1 LSTETA
7 WRLRSVERQS
17 TTDQVLR
24 EIRAAIIAGRIR
36 PHERLPEA
44 LLAETFGTGR
54 SAVREA
60 LRQLVQEG
68 LVVYEPHR
76 GARVRA
82 VALEDVMD
90 IYLAREAIEVAA
102 VAHAL
107 ELSNPPDLS
116 GLHGCQARIVH
127 AAPPAAAPAPPS
139 TELIAA
145 DLDFHRTMV
154 ALAGSPRLSRA
165 HEALAAESQMML
177 SWHPVY
183 PGTEYAADHQQILDA
198 IESRDASVL
207 EVVRE
212 HLRLSARLIVEESLR
227 YAARAT
233 AAKELAQRPNTTD
246 GGASRD

>member
-1 LSTETA
+1 LSTEPA
-7 WRLRSVERQS
+7 WDLRSVERQS

-44 LLAETFGTGR
+44 LLADTFGTGR

-90 IYLAREAIEVAA
+90 IYLAREGIEVAA
-102 VAHAL
+102 VAHSL
-107 ELSNPPDLS
+107 ELSSPPDLS
-116 GLHGCQARIVH
+116 PLHACQARIEQ
-127 AAPPAAAPAPPS
+127 AAPPADAPPS

-154 ALAGSPRLSRA
+154 GLAGSPRLSRA

-177 SWHPVY
+177 NWHPVY
-183 PGTEYAADHQQILDA
+183 PGFEYAADHQRILDA
-198 IESRDASVL
+198 IESRDPGVL

-227 YAARAT
+227 YASRMKAARERERVPRT
-233 AAKELAQRPNTTD
+233 STD
-246 GGASRD
+246 RSKP